1 MMKMQKILVVDDS
14 EMNRSIL
21 ADMLEDEYEIIEAR
35 NGIEAITAIKK
46 QEDEICLVLLDI
58 IMPEMDGFEVLTVMN
73 RGGWIENIPV
83 IMISAEVSSTYVDHA
98 YDLGA
103 VDYINRPGRTAQGQ
117 EYDHAVRQ
125 AEDAARHDHG
135 TGL

>member
-83 IMISAEVSSTYVDHA
+83 IMISAEVSS
-98 YDLGA
+98 
-103 VDYINRPGRTAQGQ
+103 N
-117 EYDHAVRQ
+117 
-125 AEDAARHDHG
+125 
-135 TGL
+135 

>member
-1 MMKMQKILVVDDS
+1 MKMQKILVVDDS

-83 IMISAEVSSTYVDHA
+83 RKGGVY
-98 YDLGA
+98 
-103 VDYINRPGRTAQGQ
+103 PCTA
-117 EYDHAVRQ
+117 
-125 AEDAARHDHG
+125 
-135 TGL
+135 

>member
-46 QEDEICLVLLDI
+46 QEDESCA
-58 IMPEMDGFEVLTVMN
+58 
-73 RGGWIENIPV
+73 
-83 IMISAEVSSTYVDHA
+83 S
-98 YDLGA
+98 
-103 VDYINRPGRTAQGQ
+103 
-117 EYDHAVRQ
+117 
-125 AEDAARHDHG
+125 
-135 TGL
+135 

>member
-73 RGGWIENIPV
+73 RGGWIAKYPR
-83 IMISAEVSSTYVDHA
+83 DH
-98 YDLGA
+98 DICGSIVHLCGPR
-103 VDYINRPGRTAQGQ
+103 V
-117 EYDHAVRQ
+117 
-125 AEDAARHDHG
+125 
-135 TGL
+135 

>member
-83 IMISAEVSSTYVDHA
+83 IMISAEVSSTYVDTRMIWGQWIISTVHLMA
-98 YDLGA
+98 RSYGA
-103 VDYINRPGRTAQGQ
+103 GSRIRLCCTPSRRCCKA
-117 EYDHAVRQ
+117 
-125 AEDAARHDHG
+125 
-135 TGL
+135 

>member
-73 RGGWIENIPV
+73 RDRKYPR
-83 IMISAEVSSTYVDHA
+83 DH
-98 YDLGA
+98 DICGSIVHLCGPR
-103 VDYINRPGRTAQGQ
+103 V
-117 EYDHAVRQ
+117 
-125 AEDAARHDHG
+125 
-135 TGL
+135 